1 MSKQEAAESYPQQL
15 TLNFDITVELKT
27 APVEIVK
34 NSSVVTFVDSATL
47 AVRRHAIERVLVA
60 GIFAPPK
67 STISK

>member
-34 NSSVVTFVDSATL
+34 NSSVVTFVDFSDA
-47 AVRRHAIERVLVA
+47 RCP
-60 GIFAPPK
+60 APRN
-67 STISK
+67 